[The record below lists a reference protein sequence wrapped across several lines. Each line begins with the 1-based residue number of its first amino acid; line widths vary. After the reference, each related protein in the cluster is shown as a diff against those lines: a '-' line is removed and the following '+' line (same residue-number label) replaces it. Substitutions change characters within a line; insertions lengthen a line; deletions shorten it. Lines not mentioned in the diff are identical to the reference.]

1 MEHILFMVSRV
12 QVDKVL
18 KLASAYIYMRPFFSS
33 TPTCSFSFFFS
44 HIFSFM
50 ASNQNMAAAQQQAQA
65 LTFQLVQPPTSS
77 VSSPATP
84 QSQTTSSQRERR
96 ASRDRASSAQSSCMG
111 VISSFAII
119 QETPKKTTSKPKL
132 HNTMATSID
141 AHLGDEQQ
149 HQQQQPQQNQRPK
162 ASELRFKIESVGT
175 HLEEDDDLDTCP
187 ARTRAAW
194 PREITPWWTP
204 THRYEKPPYSYA
216 TLIAHAIL
224 SSKDG
229 RLTLSDI
236 YKWISEHYPYYV
248 PGQHGWQVTCIII
261 PHFLF
266 CIFVLIYTL
275 S

>member
-1 MEHILFMVSRV
+1 M
-12 QVDKVL
+12 
-18 KLASAYIYMRPFFSS
+18 SA
-33 TPTCSFSFFFS
+33 
-44 HIFSFM
+44 
-50 ASNQNMAAAQQQAQA
+50 AQQAQA

-77 VSSPATP
+77 LSSPVT
-84 QSQTTSSQRERR
+84 SGNQTTSSQRERR

-111 VISSFAII
+111 VISSSAII
-119 QETPKKTTSKPKL
+119 QETPKKSSTKPKL

-141 AHLGDEQQ
+141 AQLGE
-149 HQQQQPQQNQRPK
+149 QQQQQQQQSQKPK

-194 PREITPWWTP
+194 PRQITPWWTA

-248 PGQHGWQVTCIII
+248 PGQHGWQVMCFISC
-261 PHFLF
+261 FRYAYLYLYNL
-266 CIFVLIYTL
+266 V
-275 S
+275 

>member
-1 MEHILFMVSRV
+1 M
-12 QVDKVL
+12 
-18 KLASAYIYMRPFFSS
+18 SA
-33 TPTCSFSFFFS
+33 
-44 HIFSFM
+44 
-50 ASNQNMAAAQQQAQA
+50 AQQAQA

-77 VSSPATP
+77 LSSPVT
-84 QSQTTSSQRERR
+84 SGNQTTSSQRERR

-119 QETPKKTTSKPKL
+119 QETPKKSSTKPKL

-141 AHLGDEQQ
+141 AQLGE
-149 HQQQQPQQNQRPK
+149 QQQQQQQQSQKPK

-194 PREITPWWTP
+194 PRQITPWWTA

-248 PGQHGWQVTCIII
+248 PGQHGWQVMCIISCFRYAYLYLC
-261 PHFLF
+261 FLYR
-266 CIFVLIYTL
+266 IQFVTIYL
-275 S
+275 STRSGS